1 MPVFDRNQPT
11 VTVSVPVP
19 TPVAGGEP
27 KLGVGSASP
36 SANPAPVPA
45 APPAAPKPKPLH
57 PSRRTIIIPHFS

>member
-19 TPVAGGEP
+19 TPVNGEP
-27 KLGVGSASP
+27 VLGVGAASP
-36 SANPAPVPA
+36 PANPTPVPA

-57 PSRRTIIIPHFS
+57 PSRRSLILPFYGV